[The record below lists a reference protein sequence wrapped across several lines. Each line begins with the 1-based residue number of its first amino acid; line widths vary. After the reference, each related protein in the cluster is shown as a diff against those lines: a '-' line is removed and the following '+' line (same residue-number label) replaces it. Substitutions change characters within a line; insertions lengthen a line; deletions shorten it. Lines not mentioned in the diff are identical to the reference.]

1 MNAPQS
7 FVNIGG
13 GGAQDEDD
21 TFETGIRNDLQF
33 SDDYLESIRKHRDIY
48 TTGL

>member
-7 FVNIGG
+7 FGNIGG
-13 GGAQDEDD
+13 VGAQEEDD
-21 TFETGIRNDLQF
+21 TIETGIRNDLQF
-33 SDDYLESIRKHRDIY
+33 SDDYLESIKKHREIY